1 MAKHSDRFAL
11 YGSETGN
18 AGEWCVSLLLRVDS
32 NSDSDSDSDPD
43 SDPAPDSDDGGGE
56 PTGNQEEDD
65 PDL

>member
-11 YGSETGN
+11 YESETGN

-32 NSDSDSDSDPD
+32 DSDSDSDPD
-43 SDPAPDSDDGGGE
+43 SAPDSDDGGGE
-56 PTGNQEEDD
+56 PTGKEEDD

>member
-11 YGSETGN
+11 YESETGN

-32 NSDSDSDSDPD
+32 NSDSDSDPAPAPD
-43 SDPAPDSDDGGGE
+43 SAPDSDDGGGE
-56 PTGNQEEDD
+56 PTGKEEDD